1 MDPQRE
7 SMLERWE
14 AVRNAILRSEQGEL
28 QVTYMRESDFLS
40 VSPGEGGEAAAAA
53 DVERKRVRDN
63 IVGIYVDLVL
73 KFPGAIKKDFTLE
86 EVEEFEKG
94 FEQGIKDSQEKQ
106 DTE

>member
-40 VSPGEGGEAAAAA
+40 VSPGEGGEAA
-53 DVERKRVRDN
+53 
-63 IVGIYVDLVL
+63 
-73 KFPGAIKKDFTLE
+73 
-86 EVEEFEKG
+86 
-94 FEQGIKDSQEKQ
+94 
-106 DTE
+106 